1 MENQFNLK
9 KFLVENK
16 LTTNSK
22 VMKEESRLS
31 NIITISMESDYDE
44 DVLSLEDYGDHR
56 IINTR
61 PEADLTGGNFY
72 KYKSKKSFSDILELL
87 INDEAVMFY
96 DKTGVKH
103 FILDQ
108 FLSPDQLSNWDLKEL
123 IEPISY
129 EKQEYETIEEPE
141 DYDGDDYDS
150 ATERP
155 VNEHNR

>member
-1 MENQFNLK
+1 MENNFNLK

-22 VMKEESRLS
+22 LLKEESRLS
-31 NIITISMESDYDE
+31 NILTISMESDYDE
-44 DVLSLEDYGDHR
+44 DVVSLEDYGDHR

-61 PEADLTGGNFY
+61 PEAEFTGGNFY
-72 KYKSKKSFSDILELL
+72 KYKSKKSFSDILKLL
-87 INDEAVMFY
+87 INNEAV
-96 DKTGVKH
+96 DELKRGVKH
-103 FILDQ
+103 FNLDQ
-108 FLSPDQLSNWDLKEL
+108 FLTPDELSNWDLGEL

-129 EKQEYETIEEPE
+129 EKQEYEIIEEPE

-155 VNEHNR
+155 VNEYNR